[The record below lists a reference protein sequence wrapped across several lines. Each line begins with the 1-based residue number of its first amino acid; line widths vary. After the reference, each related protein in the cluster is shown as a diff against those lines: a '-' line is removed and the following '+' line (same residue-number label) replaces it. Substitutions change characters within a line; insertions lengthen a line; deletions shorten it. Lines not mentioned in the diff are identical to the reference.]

1 MKRRDL
7 RLLTGTSIV
16 HRALISVS
24 RNGLRLRAISRR
36 LLRDRQGIGAIEFA
50 LLVPA
55 LLMLYLGS
63 LEATV
68 GFNMAKRATR
78 ASGTVAD
85 IITQQTSVDK
95 TYLAQMPSV
104 AASIF
109 APYGTDNMT
118 LKITG
123 VTIDGTANAKVAWS
137 WGWEDDGTNSGKVT
151 TPYSV
156 TSAVTVP
163 DQMKKANTFLVR
175 AELSVPYRL
184 FQFAPGLLPDMSD
197 ITIKRDFFYRQ
208 RLGDSITCS
217 NC

>member
-1 MKRRDL
+1 MQMRDPQFL
-7 RLLTGTSIV
+7 KGIPILHRGLIGGSRIGTRLQ
-16 HRALISVS
+16 
-24 RNGLRLRAISRR
+24 AISRR

-55 LLMLYLGS
+55 LLMLYLGA
-63 LEATV
+63 LEATI

-85 IITQQTSVDK
+85 IITQQVSVDK

-109 APYGTDNMT
+109 APYGTDDMT

-123 VTIDGTANAKVAWS
+123 VTIDSSANAKVAWS
-137 WGWEDDGTNSGKVT
+137 WGWENDGTSSGKVT
-151 TPYSV
+151 TPYSAA
-156 TSAVTVP
+156 SAVTVP
-163 DQMKKANTFLVR
+163 DEMRKASTFLIR
-175 AELSVPYRL
+175 SELSVPYQM
-184 FQFAPGLLPDMSD
+184 FQFAPGLLPDSN

-208 RLGDSITCS
+208 RVGDSVTCGD
-217 NC
+217 C